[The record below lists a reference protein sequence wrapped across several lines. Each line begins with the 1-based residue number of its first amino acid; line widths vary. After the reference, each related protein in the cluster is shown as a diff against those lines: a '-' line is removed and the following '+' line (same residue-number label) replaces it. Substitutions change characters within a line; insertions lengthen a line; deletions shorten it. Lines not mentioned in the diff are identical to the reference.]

1 LTAPVEFIVTD
12 QQNNPLTFTDFATS
26 FGLKFSSLVM
36 SSLAD
41 NFSLYIY
48 NDQGNI
54 RLGLAVDSKNDVS
67 TKARMFNEEPNLVSE
82 ISPLFLDTSFTAP
95 KTVSFNSSNYANTQ
109 IYYLNLATMQ
119 NQPLSID
126 YTIFNKK
133 LIIGTSKMTLRSIL
147 DKAATPV
154 TMPANQ

>member
-1 LTAPVEFIVTD
+1 
-12 QQNNPLTFTDFATS
+12 
-26 FGLKFSSLVM
+26 
-36 SSLAD
+36 
-41 NFSLYIY
+41 
-48 NDQGNI
+48 
-54 RLGLAVDSKNDVS
+54 
-67 TKARMFNEEPNLVSE
+67 MFNEEPNLVSE

-95 KTVSFNSSNYANTQ
+95 KAVSFNSSNYANTQ

>member
-1 LTAPVEFIVTD
+1 
-12 QQNNPLTFTDFATS
+12 
-26 FGLKFSSLVM
+26 M

-95 KTVSFNSSNYANTQ
+95 KAVSFNSSNYANTQ